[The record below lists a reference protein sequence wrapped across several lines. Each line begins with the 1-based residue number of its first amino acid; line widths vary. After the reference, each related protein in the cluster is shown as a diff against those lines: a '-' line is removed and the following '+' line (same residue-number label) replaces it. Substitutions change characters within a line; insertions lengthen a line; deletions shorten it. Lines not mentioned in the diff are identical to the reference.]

1 MGYYVNLL
9 SLVLDY
15 RSLVSLAR
23 YFKEKR
29 ENLERRGEGKVN
41 GGGIH

>member
-1 MGYYVNLL
+1 MDCYVNLL
-9 SLVLDY
+9 SLLLDY

-29 ENLERRGEGKVN
+29 ENLERRGGGKVN
-41 GGGIH
+41 TEGIH